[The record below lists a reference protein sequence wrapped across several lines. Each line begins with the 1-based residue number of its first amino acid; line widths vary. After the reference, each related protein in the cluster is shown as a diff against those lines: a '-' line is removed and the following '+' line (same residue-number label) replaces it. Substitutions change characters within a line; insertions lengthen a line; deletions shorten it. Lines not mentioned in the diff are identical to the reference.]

1 MIRIALLRH
10 GPTSWNREGRI
21 QGRTDIPLDAGGR
34 EMVRGWTIPE
44 AWTDAHVVSSPLS
57 RAIETAHAVTGHTP
71 QIAPSLIEMD
81 WGDWEGLHGAD
92 LRADPASSYRD
103 IEDWGWDF
111 APPGGESLH
120 GMRGRLMDWVAQQR
134 TDTLAVS
141 HIGVMR
147 LLMAIGTGWA
157 FSGPPPFSIKRGR
170 LYCLTWDGE
179 RLTAS
184 VDPIRVKE
192 RPA

>member
-10 GPTSWNREGRI
+10 GPTAWNREGRI

-34 EMVRGWTIPE
+34 EMVRGWTVPE
-44 AWTDAHVVSSPLS
+44 EWRGANVVSSPLS
-57 RAIETAHAVTGHTP
+57 RAIETAHAVTGQPP
-71 QIAPSLIEMD
+71 QVDPSLIEMD

-92 LRADPASSYRD
+92 LRADPASGYCD

-111 APPGGESLH
+111 APPGGESLRD
-120 GMRGRLMDWVAQQR
+120 MRYRLMDWVAGLR
-134 TDTLAVS
+134 VDTLAVS

-147 LLMAIGTGWA
+147 VLMAIGIGWA
-157 FSGPPPFSIKRGR
+157 FAGPPPFSIKRGR
-170 LYCLTWDGE
+170 LYCLEWDGE

-184 VDPIRVKE
+184 PDPVRMME